1 MATFY
6 VEFIEFLLRAPV
18 ERLFILETATSIEK
32 LTTLIEARL
41 TIGFLDSVILE
52 LEKVVTPS
60 SLVYAELAIRQL
72 EEEIGNE

>member
-1 MATFY
+1 M
-6 VEFIEFLLRAPV
+6 

-41 TIGFLDSVILE
+41 TVGFLDSVILE
-52 LEKVVTPS
+52 LEKVVTPN